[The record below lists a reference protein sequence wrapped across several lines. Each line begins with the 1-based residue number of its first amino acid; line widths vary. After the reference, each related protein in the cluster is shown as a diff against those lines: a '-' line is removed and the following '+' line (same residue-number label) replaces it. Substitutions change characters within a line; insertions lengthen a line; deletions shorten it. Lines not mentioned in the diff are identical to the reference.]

1 MKKRTFKK
9 IVALLVSTVLFTSA
23 VPVSAE
29 EHIVTEDDIT
39 KAALEIAFPEGTDLD
54 FEVQECYA
62 NPASRSAGGEKMLVA
77 KEVNGDEVTVTT
89 VLPLRID
96 GNTLSNPYFQE
107 NKGPIQD
114 EYVNLTLTSSFV
126 YDVMRSLHNGNLY
139 RARSSNRANTSNVIV
154 KSLICNVEIMGHKY
168 SDGVYDSPYG
178 DSCLI
183 QSDCLEESPNNITS
197 PAQNTNY
204 GNAKAIPSMGYWMKF
219 TDYSGGHG
227 LFTYRAAVYEINGVE
242 DMYDYGKYIIQ

>member
-1 MKKRTFKK
+1 
-9 IVALLVSTVLFTSA
+9 
-23 VPVSAE
+23 
-29 EHIVTEDDIT
+29 
-39 KAALEIAFPEGTDLD
+39 
-54 FEVQECYA
+54 
-62 NPASRSAGGEKMLVA
+62 MLVA

-107 NKGPIQD
+107 NTGSIQD

-139 RARSSNRANTSNVIV
+139 RARSSNISWRANTSNVIV
-154 KSLICNVEIMGHKY
+154 KSLICNVEIKGHKY

-183 QSDCLEESPNNITS
+183 QSDCLETSPNIITS
-197 PAQNTNY
+197 PAQNINY

-227 LFTYRAAVYEINGVE
+227 ILTYRAAIYEINGVE
-242 DMYDYGKYIIQ
+242 DKYDYGKYIIQ